1 MAYTEGDL
9 LEYSRQYGKAQ
20 SKFQEGA
27 AQVSIMKDM
36 ERGQQ
41 QQISRIIPDSLY
53 DYTFQDIL

>member
-20 SKFQEGA
+20 AKFQEGA
-27 AQVSIMKDM
+27 AQVAIMKDM